1 MGLHRVGHDWANF
14 TLIYLAAL
22 GLSYPA
28 GGLGSSLRHA
38 GSSSPIRD
46 WTWAPCIGNELP
58 GSPQRALLN
67 TRKDVDLAPLSL
79 LFSRFTF
86 CSCSL
91 SLPSVTCF
99 LYPGFFHSLTLSVS
113 VFTEAHGS
121 VGFFSFCASISPSLC
136 FPFGHLHEHTHTHTH
151 THDTHMNTYTIPHSS
166 HSPRLTLSRQCT
178 STLPPPCLG

>member
-38 GSSSPIRD
+38 GSSSPIRG

-79 LFSRFTF
+79 LFSRFSF

-151 THDTHMNTYTIPHSS
+151 TRYTHEHVHNPTQ
-166 HSPRLTLSRQCT
+166 LTLS
-178 STLPPPCLG
+178 